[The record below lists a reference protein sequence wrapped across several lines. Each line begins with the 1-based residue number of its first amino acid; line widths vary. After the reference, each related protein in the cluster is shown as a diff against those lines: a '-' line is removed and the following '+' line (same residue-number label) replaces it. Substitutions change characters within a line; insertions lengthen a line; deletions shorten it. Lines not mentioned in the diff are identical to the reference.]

1 MPEVTVTRL
10 LDKAEICLG
19 MGILATHV
27 LNEKVPRFRV
37 ASNELS
43 TEISRYYTEKS
54 LRASRLK

>member
-19 MGILATHV
+19 MGILATYV

-37 ASNELS
+37 ASNELP
-43 TEISRYYTEKS
+43 TENLSILYREEFES
-54 LRASRLK
+54 